1 MRNQIF
7 TLSRDQF
14 LLESA
19 KFEAEGAILSNI
31 IINEQS
37 KILNDCEKAYID
49 SVSLDNDYSDK
60 FLKKIKSL
68 IRQNGELDNYA
79 NLLASGWV
87 TSSSKN
93 MLKRILRLMA
103 KSYCL

>member
-37 KILNDCEKAYID
+37 KILND
-49 SVSLDNDYSDK
+49 
-60 FLKKIKSL
+60 
-68 IRQNGELDNYA
+68 
-79 NLLASGWV
+79 
-87 TSSSKN
+87 
-93 MLKRILRLMA
+93 
-103 KSYCL
+103 